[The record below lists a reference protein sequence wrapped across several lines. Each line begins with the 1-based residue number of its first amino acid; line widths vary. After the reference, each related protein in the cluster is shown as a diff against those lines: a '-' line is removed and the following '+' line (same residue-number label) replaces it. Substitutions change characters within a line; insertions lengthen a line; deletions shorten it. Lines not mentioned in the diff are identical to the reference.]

1 MKINGNYGSVKLSC
15 FFVNCYFRCL
25 DDWFQRNRCCPEH
38 PDQIPNQDFSTAE
51 NTPSASN
58 TSIRNNGT
66 DLTSQSNLQSASNDD
81 SELVGAT
88 AASPEELRGET
99 LQSDNINQRDIL
111 LPSQVHTFD
120 NEQTSRNISI
130 PPLGNLEI
138 EMGQES
144 DDVVNDSLNQ
154 NETQLSPISEAS
166 QSSQRSTH
174 EEFSS
179 SGRPIIKHRTVVHV
193 DEGSIHGSPT
203 LFDEEE
209 LAQLASKIKTIY
221 VTETPRSTENADHT

>member
-1 MKINGNYGSVKLSC
+1 MKINGSYGSKKCS
-15 FFVNCYFRCL
+15 FVALWYFRCL

-38 PDQIPNQDFSTAE
+38 PDQIPNQDFPTAD

-81 SELVGAT
+81 SELIGAT
-88 AASPEELRGET
+88 AASPEQLRGET
-99 LQSDNINQRDIL
+99 LQSENINQRDL
-111 LPSQVHTFD
+111 LLTSQVNNVN
-120 NEQTSRNISI
+120 NEPTSRSISI
-130 PPLGNLEI
+130 PPLGNFEL

-144 DDVVNDSLNQ
+144 DNAGNESLNQ
-154 NETQLSPISEAS
+154 SETQLSPISEAS
-166 QSSQRSTH
+166 QNSQHSTH
-174 EEFSS
+174 EEISS
-179 SGRPIIKHRTVVHV
+179 SSRPIIKHRTVVHV

-203 LFDEEE
+203 LFDDED

-221 VTETPRSTENADHT
+221 VTETPRSAENADQT